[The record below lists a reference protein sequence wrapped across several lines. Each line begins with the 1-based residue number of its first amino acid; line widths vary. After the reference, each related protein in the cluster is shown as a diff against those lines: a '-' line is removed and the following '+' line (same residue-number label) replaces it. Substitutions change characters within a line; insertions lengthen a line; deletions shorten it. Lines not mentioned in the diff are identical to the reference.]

1 MDGWGERNR
10 GRERGSE
17 PNEGR
22 QGRKEGKERKG
33 EMIRVRKWEHF
44 SILNCGLKML
54 LFSGFSEAQ
63 N

>member
-44 SILNCGLKML
+44 SI
-54 LFSGFSEAQ
+54 
-63 N
+63 